1 MNSCTGAALMAAKRV
16 VQHIGGKMLLF
27 QTALPSLGEGI
38 LKPRENPRLL
48 GTDKEHILLNP
59 EEVWYKNN
67 AVEFSRLQICCDVFL
82 FSNQYTDVATFAV
95 LSKYTSGS
103 TYYYPG
109 FYGPRDSVKF
119 EAELTRCL
127 TRATAFEAVMRV
139 RATRGMRI
147 SNFYGNFFI
156 RGADL
161 LALPNCHADSVYA
174 MDLAYDETVL
184 NATAVTVQAAL
195 LYTNPMGER
204 RIRVHTMVMP
214 VTQVIFLMCV
224 CAYRLSCST
233 NILTIGVCFICTCF
247 ASLYQKCYPRPT

>member
-1 MNSCTGAALMAAKRV
+1 MSLILISCPDGTFVCLWVLQNNSAMNSCTGAALLAAKRV
-16 VQHIGGKMLLF
+16 VQNIGGKLLLF
-27 QTALPSLGEGI
+27 QTSLPSLGEGI

-48 GTDKEHILLNP
+48 GTDKEHLLLNP

-109 FYGPRDSVKF
+109 FHAPRDGVKF

-147 SNFYGNFFI
+147 ANFYGNFFI

-161 LALPNCHADSVYA
+161 LALPNCHADSTFA
-174 MDLAYDETVL
+174 MDMSYDETIL
-184 NATAVTVQAAL
+184 NASVISVQAAL
-195 LYTNPMGER
+195 LYTNAMGER
-204 RIRVHTMVMP
+204 RIRIHTMVMP
-214 VTQVIFLMCV
+214 VTQV
-224 CAYRLSCST
+224 S
-233 NILTIGVCFICTCF
+233 
-247 ASLYQKCYPRPT
+247 